1 MTLPDQTKL
10 EVPAELTLPRTL
22 PPLSHQTIAQQLH
35 SLQGLDTDQHLMD
48 QVVSVIECVTN
59 FSRFR
64 LPKTPKGRQKF
75 VEQFF
80 SANFFLYSKRFLYA
94 KRSSFPAIKLR
105 VIFTFGK
112 IWFRLWNSLSMQG
125 FFYMCLIALLFNRSA
140 VHGFASSQAP
150 WELTPRK
157 CKLAYHLWAWNGMW
171 MYLSMRLVEVYIS
184 VSFLTQAVALKAL
197 MSATNLNSVLK
208 VMQVSYYKRTYHLFG
223 EGIWV

>member
-22 PPLSHQTIAQQLH
+22 PPLSRQTIAQQLH

-48 QVVSVIECVTN
+48 QVVTECVTI

-80 SANFFLYSKRFLYA
+80 SANFFLYGKRFLYA

-125 FFYMCLIALLFNRSA
+125 FFICVLLLCYLIVLQSA
-140 VHGFASSQAP
+140 VHDSHPAKP
-150 WELTPRK
+150 LE
-157 CKLAYHLWAWNGMW
+157 N
-171 MYLSMRLVEVYIS
+171 
-184 VSFLTQAVALKAL
+184 
-197 MSATNLNSVLK
+197 
-208 VMQVSYYKRTYHLFG
+208 
-223 EGIWV
+223 